1 MNEKLDLQSLNSE
14 YTKWISENGMG
25 RNSSDQRFG
34 QYIHNNYDLSFLGYG
49 MDKNKDFID
58 YNDAFYEEKA
68 NNSLDILTNL
78 ILKQ

>member
-1 MNEKLDLQSLNSE
+1 MSEKLDLQSLNSE

-49 MDKNKDFID
+49 MD
-58 YNDAFYEEKA
+58 NDAFYEEKA
-68 NNSLDILTNL
+68 NDSLGILTNL

>member
-1 MNEKLDLQSLNSE
+1 MEDTSYIKLDLQSLNSE

-34 QYIHNNYDLSFLGYG
+34 QYIHNNYDLSFLGYE
-49 MDKNKDFID
+49 MD
-58 YNDAFYEEKA
+58 NDAFYEEKA
-68 NNSLDILTNL
+68 NNSLGILTNL